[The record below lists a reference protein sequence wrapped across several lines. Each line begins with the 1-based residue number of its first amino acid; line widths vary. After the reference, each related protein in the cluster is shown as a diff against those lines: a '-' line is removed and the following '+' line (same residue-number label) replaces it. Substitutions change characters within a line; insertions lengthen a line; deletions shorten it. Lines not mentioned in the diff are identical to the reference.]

1 LLVLAV
7 MVLSGSAD
15 PSWTELTAGSSSS
28 VSGPLSQVF
37 QEIISQA
44 VSVVLWA
51 VAALVGIP
59 WLIAAIAL
67 AASYLKPHK
76 LT

>member
-1 LLVLAV
+1 
-7 MVLSGSAD
+7 
-15 PSWTELTAGSSSS
+15 
-28 VSGPLSQVF
+28 LSQVF
-37 QEIISQA
+37 HEIMSQG
-44 VSVVLWA
+44 VSIVLVA

-59 WLIAAIAL
+59 WLIAGIAL